1 MNEIENAPKPA
12 PNAVAQTGES
22 QTPAIDKPRAPRR
35 VPLHETDWWKGVI
48 ANMNRMA
55 VDEEFRKSIAKD
67 LS

>member
-1 MNEIENAPKPA
+1 MSEIENAPKPDQ
-12 PNAVAQTGES
+12 NTVAQTGECP
-22 QTPAIDKPRAPRR
+22 TPAIDKPQAQRG

-48 ANMNRMA
+48 ANHNRMA

>member
-1 MNEIENAPKPA
+1 MSEIENAPKPDQ
-12 PNAVAQTGES
+12 NTGAQ
-22 QTPAIDKPRAPRR
+22 RR

>member
-1 MNEIENAPKPA
+1 MSEIEDDPKPDQNTA
-12 PNAVAQTGES
+12 AQTGEC
-22 QTPAIDKPRAPRR
+22 QTPAIGKPRAQRC

-48 ANMNRMA
+48 ANRNRMA

>member
-1 MNEIENAPKPA
+1 MSKIENDPKPDQSTA
-12 PNAVAQTGES
+12 AQTGECP
-22 QTPAIDKPRAPRR
+22 TPAIDKPQAQRW

-48 ANMNRMA
+48 ANHNRMA

>member
-1 MNEIENAPKPA
+1 MSEIENDLKPDQST
-12 PNAVAQTGES
+12 VAQTGECPM
-22 QTPAIDKPRAPRR
+22 PAIGKPRTPRR

>member
-1 MNEIENAPKPA
+1 MSEIENDPKPDQNTA
-12 PNAVAQTGES
+12 AKTEEC
-22 QTPAIDKPRAPRR
+22 QTPAIGQPRAQRR

-48 ANMNRMA
+48 AAHNRMA